1 MKIHHFNPKK
11 EKRGVLYQVFVV
23 VAIVQISLLLVFGSY
38 VVTRTILEDE
48 AKFTPPETVQPVDHA
63 RQEHR
68 VNMERQQKK
77 TSKFNRRISIQNPQ
91 NVNTPEVKINL
102 PAAIT
107 SGGGIS
113 TISEKTLKTDIKIAV
128 PSIELMGL
136 KSRAEK
142 ILICVDASSYLMN
155 EERGG
160 LDTYKVIREDIKNL
174 INGLPSTA
182 LFNLMV
188 FDTTHATVINF
199 FQSNLVA
206 ATSFNKKLACTWIE
220 PFNADLKSIGA
231 GRNNYTLKY
240 DFIPQPP
247 NSQFYKQDISNVYR
261 IYQAALEQGA
271 EAIWILT
278 TNWVDPDRLKYP
290 WTDAETERFHKAQE
304 RYENEKEKL
313 LKAAGWDDDK
323 QQEYERAEKE
333 AYSKGIKQ
341 ARDWIAKENAKRA
354 AKGVPLYTGTPVQA
368 MNENNLKPKVSPSPP
383 NVKAKAPEAKFKSYG
398 RSGIFK
404 YYQKLF
410 KEVYFDKQ
418 MKPPTVNM
426 IVFRGKKEEWT
437 SDENK
442 VVRAFTS
449 ANNGGKSRVLRGLQP
464 VSEYN

>member
-1 MKIHHFNPKK
+1 MKLHHFNPKK
-11 EKRGVLYQVFVV
+11 EKRGLLYQVFII
-23 VAIVQISLLLVFGSY
+23 VAVVQISLLLAFGSY
-38 VVTRTILEDE
+38 VVTHTILEEE
-48 AKFTPPETVQPVDHA
+48 AKFTPPETVTPVDHA

-182 LFNLMV
+182 LFNLMA
-188 FDTTHATVINF
+188 FDATHGTTVNF

-206 ATSFNKKLACTWIE
+206 ATAFNKKLACNWIE
-220 PFNADLKSIGA
+220 PINASLKKIGP
-231 GRNNYTLKY
+231 GRNNYKLKY
-240 DFIPQPP
+240 EFIPQPP
-247 NSQFYKQDISNVYR
+247 DSPYYHQRISNIYR

-278 TNWVDPDRLKYP
+278 TGWVDPDRLKYP
-290 WTDAETERFHKAQE
+290 WTDAETERFRKAQE
-304 RYENEKEKL
+304 RYESEREKQ
-313 LKAAGWDDDK
+313 LKAAGWTEDK
-323 QQEYERAEKE
+323 QQEYDRAVTE
-333 AYSKGIKQ
+333 ARAKGIKK
-341 ARDWIAKENAKRA
+341 AREWITAENARRA
-354 AKGVPLYTGTPVQA
+354 AKGIPLYTGTPMQA
-368 MNENNLKPKVSPSPP
+368 MNENKFMEKVTPAPPAVKVKKPV
-383 NVKAKAPEAKFKSYG
+383 AKFKSYG

-404 YYQKLF
+404 HYQKLF

-418 MKPPTVNM
+418 MKPPVVNM
-426 IVFRGKKEEWT
+426 IVFRGKNEEWT
-437 SDENK
+437 PAENR

-449 ANNGGKSRVLRGLQP
+449 ANNGGRSRVLRGLKP
-464 VSEYN
+464 VSEYD